1 MTFRLTVA
9 TLIDG
14 TVHPPGTAIA
24 DTTATEGE
32 ILSLTSI
39 GRVTYCEALE
49 ASELESDNDDD
60 HAAASVTPPAAKPR
74 RPSRAKP
81 KVVGV

>member
-1 MTFRLTVA
+1 MAFRLTVA

-39 GRVTYCEALE
+39 GRVTYCEASE
-49 ASELESDNDDD
+49 ASELESDND

-81 KVVGV
+81 KSLVSSF